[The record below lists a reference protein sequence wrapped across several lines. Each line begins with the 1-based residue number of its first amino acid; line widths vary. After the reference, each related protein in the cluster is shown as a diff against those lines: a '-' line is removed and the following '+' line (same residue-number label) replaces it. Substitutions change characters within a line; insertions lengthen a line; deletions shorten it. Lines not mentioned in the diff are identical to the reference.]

1 MSGYRRIVWNEGMPL
16 SPHHFQQQERHVFG
30 EMAYRLSLALPYS
43 SGVRRLVLDEE
54 ALANGRFHVLELDAV
69 LPDGTA
75 LRTPAIDPV
84 PIGRDLTTAFT
95 ADRARLDVFLALP
108 EERPGTARVRAQ
120 APPGA
125 LDSPFRSETLRL
137 SDENA
142 PGSDTEV
149 AVARAN
155 VKLLLSGES
164 LDGYRTLKVAQ
175 LERSSSGTIVRAK
188 DWSPPAL
195 SLEAAGP
202 VPAILRLVLESLS
215 AKSDT
220 LKVQTRQVGG
230 KVQYGTSDVMLFW
243 QVHTVNSWIP
253 VMAHF
258 QRTPQAHPYEL
269 YTALAQLLGG
279 LCTFASDRH
288 PRDIP
293 AYDHENLGGTFR
305 GMETIFRALIEISE
319 VSRHERIALT
329 KVSDA
334 LLRGEVGDDRL
345 FQEGHKWFLS
355 VSGPLAEERI
365 REELPGKITIGSSH
379 NVEFLVRQALRGV
392 PVTYTALPSSD
403 FPIRSGHVYFRL
415 ESHGETWDTIRE
427 ARAISLYLRGSELK
441 ELSFELIVTQV

>member
-1 MSGYRRIVWNEGMPL
+1 MSGYRRVVWNEGMPL

-30 EMAYRLSLALPYS
+30 EMAYRLSLALPHAY
-43 SGVRRLVLDEE
+43 GLRRLVIDEE
-54 ALANGRFHVLELDAV
+54 ALGNGKLNVLELDAV

-84 PIGRDLTTAFT
+84 PVGRDLSAAFT
-95 ADRARLDVFLALP
+95 ADRAKLDVHLALP
-108 EERPGTARVRAQ
+108 EERPGTARVRA
-120 APPGA
+120 PGGA
-125 LDSPFRSETLRL
+125 GAVDSRFRSETVRVA
-137 SDENA
+137 DENA
-142 PGSDTEV
+142 PASETEV

-155 VKLLLSGES
+155 VRLLLSGES
-164 LDGYRTLKVAQ
+164 LDGYQTLKVAQ
-175 LERSSSGTIVRAK
+175 LERSSAGTIIRSR

-202 VPAILRLVLESLS
+202 VPAVLRSVLESLS

-253 VMAHF
+253 VMAHY

-269 YTALAQLLGG
+269 YCVLAQLLGG
-279 LCTFASDRH
+279 LCTFASDRS

-293 AYDHENLGGTFR
+293 PYEHDNLGGTFR
-305 GMETIFRALIEISE
+305 GMEAIFRQLIEISE
-319 VSRHERIALT
+319 VSRHERIPLSR
-329 KVSDA
+329 VSDA
-334 LLRGEVGDDRL
+334 LLKGEVGDDRL

-365 REELPGKITIGSSH
+365 REELPGKITIGSAH

-415 ESHGETWDTIRE
+415 ESHGETWETIRE

-441 ELSFELIVTQV
+441 ELTFELIVTQV

>member
-1 MSGYRRIVWNEGMPL
+1 
-16 SPHHFQQQERHVFG
+16 
-30 EMAYRLSLALPYS
+30 
-43 SGVRRLVLDEE
+43 VLDED
-54 ALANGRFHVLELDAV
+54 ALANGRFNVLELDAV

-75 LRTPAIDPV
+75 IRTPAIDPV
-84 PIGRDLTTAFT
+84 PVGRDLSAAFT
-95 ADRARLDVFLALP
+95 ADRARLDVYLGLP
-108 EERPGTARVRAQ
+108 EERPGTARVR
-120 APPGA
+120 PPGGPGA
-125 LDSPFRSETLRL
+125 VDSPYRSETVRL
-137 SDENA
+137 ADENA
-142 PGSDTEV
+142 PGSETEL
-149 AVARAN
+149 AVARPN
-155 VKLLLSGES
+155 VKLLLGGES
-164 LDGYRTLKVAQ
+164 LDGYRTLKIAQ
-175 LERSSSGTIVRAK
+175 LERSSSGTTIRSR

-202 VPAILRLVLESLS
+202 VPTILRSVLESLS
-215 AKSDT
+215 AKSDV

-253 VMAHF
+253 VMAHY
-258 QRTPQAHPYEL
+258 QRTPQAHPCEL
-269 YTALAQLLGG
+269 YGALAQLIGG

-293 AYDHENLGGTFR
+293 PYEHDNLGATFR
-305 GMETIFRALIEISE
+305 GMEGIFRALIEISE

-329 KVSDA
+329 KVNES
-334 LLRGEVGDDRL
+334 LLKGEVGDDRL
-345 FQEGHKWFLS
+345 FTEGHQWFLS

-365 REELPGKITIGSSH
+365 REELPGKITIGSAH

-415 ESHGETWDTIRE
+415 ESQGETWDTIKE

-441 ELSFELIVTQV
+441 ELTFELIVTQV